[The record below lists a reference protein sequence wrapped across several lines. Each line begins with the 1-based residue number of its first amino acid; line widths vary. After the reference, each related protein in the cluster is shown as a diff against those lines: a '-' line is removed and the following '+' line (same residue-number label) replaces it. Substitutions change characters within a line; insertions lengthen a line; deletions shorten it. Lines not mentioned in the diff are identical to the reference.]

1 MFSGMNIFYM
11 VCLYDY
17 VEMCRYI
24 LNKYFDFN
32 FNFLEKYWIIVYFV
46 VGEGNNKGNEIKIFE
61 MFLNVKKFVDFCEFI
76 RKNNLVLIIVI
87 KCNKYEFVVFF
98 FERYCSLLDIL
109 NVNNLM
115 EIGNENLNMREFL
128 KRYLEC

>member
-1 MFSGMNIFYM
+1 MFSGMNIFYL

-17 VEMCRYI
+17 VGMCRYI
-24 LNKYFDFN
+24 LNKYFDLN
-32 FNFLEKYWIIVYFV
+32 FKFLEKYWMVGYFV
-46 VGEGNNKGNEIKIFE
+46 VGEGNSMGNEIEIFE

-76 RKNNLVLIIVI
+76 RKNNLVLIMVI
-87 KCNKYEFVVFF
+87 KCNKYDFVEFF

-115 EIGNENLNMREFL
+115 EIGNEDLSMRVFL